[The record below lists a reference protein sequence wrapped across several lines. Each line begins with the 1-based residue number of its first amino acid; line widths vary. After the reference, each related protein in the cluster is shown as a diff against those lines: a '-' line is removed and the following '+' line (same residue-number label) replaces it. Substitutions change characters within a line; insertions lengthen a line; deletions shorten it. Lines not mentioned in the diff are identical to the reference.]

1 MDNIVLDW
9 DKVDS
14 IIENALEED
23 IGSGDITTNAIF
35 PPNLDCEAKIIA
47 KEEGVIAGIPVA
59 EKVFQK
65 MDRNASFT
73 RIVED
78 GDEVNPGQ
86 EILRIK
92 ASVRAVLSAER
103 LALNLL
109 QRMSGI
115 ATASSKYAAALRGTR
130 TKILDTRKT
139 APGLRILDKY
149 AVLTGGGQNHRVGL
163 YDAVLI
169 KDNHINFVGSITKA
183 VETIRA
189 EYGGQ
194 YKIEVETS
202 NLPEVKEALESG
214 ADIIML
220 DNMSISMMR
229 EAVSLINGRAK
240 TEASGGI
247 TLETVADIA
256 ETGVDYI
263 SVGAI
268 THSSPSLDIS
278 LYMV

>member
-1 MDNIVLDW
+1 MSKIEIDW
-9 DKVDS
+9 NKIDS
-14 IIENALEED
+14 IIEMAFAED
-23 IGSGDITTNAIF
+23 IGSGDITTDTIF
-35 PPNLDCEAKIIA
+35 PPNVQCEARIVA
-47 KEEGVIAGIPVA
+47 KENGVIAGIPIA
-59 EKVFQK
+59 KRVFQK
-65 MDRNASFT
+65 LDQDASFSNE
-73 RIVED
+73 INDGKQVET
-78 GDEVNPGQ
+78 GQ

-92 ASVRAVLSAER
+92 ATVRAVLSGER

-115 ATASSKYAAALRGTR
+115 ATATSLYVDALKDYK

-149 AVLTGGGQNHRVGL
+149 AVLAGGGTNHRFGL
-163 YDAVLI
+163 YDLVLI
-169 KDNHINFVGSITKA
+169 KDNHINFAGGISKA
-183 VETIRA
+183 VDMVRSK
-189 EYGGQ
+189 YDNK

-202 NLPEVKEALESG
+202 NISEVKQALSSG

-220 DNMSISMMR
+220 DNMDITVMK
-229 EAVSLINGRAK
+229 EAVEIIDGQAL

-247 TLETVADIA
+247 TLSSVSKIA

-268 THSSPSLDIS
+268 THSSPALDIS